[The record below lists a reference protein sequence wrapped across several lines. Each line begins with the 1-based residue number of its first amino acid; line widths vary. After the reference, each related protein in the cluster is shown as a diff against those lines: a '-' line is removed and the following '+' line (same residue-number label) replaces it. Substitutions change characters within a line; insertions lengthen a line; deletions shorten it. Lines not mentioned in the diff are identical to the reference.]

1 MTAPGPADGQ
11 QDRDGADAIIVLRAA
26 NNYSGPRF
34 ADQQLAEALAT
45 MHPVLYV
52 DPASSVVSRRRHPEL
67 RDAYAEPKL
76 RPIAPNL
83 TRLSPSALPGMER
96 PGMAAVTSALTAR
109 AIRHSVRQLGARR
122 MALIDTSPLAPVMG
136 RCGESLSVY
145 WAQDDYAG
153 LAELLGLSQRRMAD
167 GERAAAEAGRCGDR
181 GQPAGR

>member
-1 MTAPGPADGQ
+1 VIAPGPANGQ
-11 QDRDGADAIIVLRAA
+11 QDHDGAEPIIVLRAA

-109 AIRHSVRQLGARR
+109 AIRHSARELGARR
-122 MALIDTSPLAPVMG
+122 IALIDTSPLAPVSCWACPSDAWPTASG
-136 RCGESLSVY
+136 GCCGGPMWSSRRTRGSQT
-145 WAQDDYAG
+145 ASARAG
-153 LAELLGLSQRRMAD
+153 ARSS
-167 GERAAAEAGRCGDR
+167 
-181 GQPAGR
+181 

>member
-1 MTAPGPADGQ
+1 MTAPGSANG

-109 AIRHSVRQLGARR
+109 AIRHAPASWARGGWPSSIR
-122 MALIDTSPLAPVMG
+122 P
-136 RCGESLSVY
+136 R
-145 WAQDDYAG
+145 W
-153 LAELLGLSQRRMAD
+153 RR
-167 GERAAAEAGRCGDR
+167 
-181 GQPAGR
+181 